1 ARARATGEVVPGVS
15 HAPRE
20 SRAAPKDTEGPHVVV
35 DLADHVLDAGVKIC
49 RSDSVR
55 TISAVL
61 PIDSPPGSPVRI
73 SARSLLVG
81 PTEQHAPRHR
91 TAPDGAAVVVE
102 LPVRRLTAGS
112 PVIGPAHGF
121 PSLAM
126 GGGDR
131 APMGIERR
139 PESVGVA
146 GPVLLPVLDLRHRD
160 RLSRFATFDPVLD
173 ARRLTVVVDRTWR
186 GCDQAADAPAQ
197 LGQVMRQPLG

>member
-1 ARARATGEVVPGVS
+1 MPGVS

-20 SRAAPKDTEGPHVVV
+20 GRAAPKDAEGPHVVV
-35 DLADHVLDAGVKIC
+35 DLADHVLDAGVKIR
-49 RSDSVR
+49 RSDGVR

-73 SARSLLVG
+73 TARSLLVG

-121 PSLAM
+121 PSFET
-126 GGGDR
+126 GGGVR
-131 APMGIERR
+131 ELEG
-139 PESVGVA
+139 ES
-146 GPVLLPVLDLRHRD
+146 
-160 RLSRFATFDPVLD
+160 
-173 ARRLTVVVDRTWR
+173 RLTTKKRRFSVTVRFSYK
-186 GCDQAADAPAQ
+186 
-197 LGQVMRQPLG
+197 